1 VPQTPKRPPWNPVAA
16 ETTTRNGVRSFHWQ
30 ERKMAVGG
38 SSIFHRPW
46 GRESPPELSAASH
59 ELRAQPIGPVDPA
72 SLIVAARVP
81 LSTHFEHDWQWWQCG
96 SVAVRKL
103 LLNI

>member
-1 VPQTPKRPPWNPVAA
+1 MTPPQPWP
-16 ETTTRNGVRSFHWQ
+16 S
-30 ERKMAVGG
+30 RKA
-38 SSIFHRPW
+38 SN
-46 GRESPPELSAASH
+46 PPELSAATH

-81 LSTHFEHDWQWWQCG
+81 LSTHFEHDWQWWQWWQCG

-103 LLNI
+103 LFFAADQIRAFKPLPFGELADNNAYFFDRR